1 MSELQ
6 LENVTKSYGGLTV
19 IPDLSLSVEQGE
31 RVAVIGPNGA
41 GKTTLLSM
49 ITGARMPSGG
59 RITLFGKDITHMPP
73 YQRLSMG
80 LACSFQLN
88 HLFFGLSVLDNIY
101 LALLGAQPG
110 QRRLLRP
117 VSSDLDDRA
126 YQLLT
131 SVDLW
136 EKRHDPVGVLSYGDQ
151 RKLEILFGLASS
163 PRLLVLDEPTA
174 GLALAEIDPF
184 MRTINSLSQGTTI
197 LFTSHDMDVVFG
209 LATRLVVLFFGLII
223 ASGTPDQI
231 RADERVR
238 EIYLGEH

>member
-80 LACSFQLN
+80 
-88 HLFFGLSVLDNIY
+88 
-101 LALLGAQPG
+101 
-110 QRRLLRP
+110 
-117 VSSDLDDRA
+117 
-126 YQLLT
+126 
-131 SVDLW
+131 
-136 EKRHDPVGVLSYGDQ
+136 
-151 RKLEILFGLASS
+151 
-163 PRLLVLDEPTA
+163 
-174 GLALAEIDPF
+174 
-184 MRTINSLSQGTTI
+184 
-197 LFTSHDMDVVFG
+197 
-209 LATRLVVLFFGLII
+209 
-223 ASGTPDQI
+223 
-231 RADERVR
+231 
-238 EIYLGEH
+238 